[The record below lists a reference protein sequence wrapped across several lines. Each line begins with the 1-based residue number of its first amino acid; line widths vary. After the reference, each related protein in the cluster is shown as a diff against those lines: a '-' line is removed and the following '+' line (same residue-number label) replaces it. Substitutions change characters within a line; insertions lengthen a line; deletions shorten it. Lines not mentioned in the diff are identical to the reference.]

1 LDDGCWRNRK
11 GETMNKQQIEEIRK
25 RYERANWWRQQ
36 RGYPT
41 AANVLIGDIP
51 ALLDYIEE
59 LEKQLHPV
67 GNGHDDW
74 IKEYYPENDNGK

>member
-1 LDDGCWRNRK
+1 
-11 GETMNKQQIEEIRK
+11 MNKQQIEEIRAH
-25 RYERANWWRQQ
+25 YEKAKD
-36 RGYPT
+36 
-41 AANVLIGDIP
+41 VLYWTPQHKVLNQIVADIP